1 MKISTVIGARPQF
14 IKAAMV
20 SRALK
25 SNSINEEIL
34 HTGQHFDTN
43 MSQVFFDQMG
53 IPEPAVDL
61 KINGGSHGEMSGN
74 MLIALERQFE
84 MRKPNVVLIY
94 GDTNSTLAASL
105 AAAKLH
111 IPIAHVEAGL
121 RSFNMNMPEEV
132 NRIVADR
139 LSTHLYCPTRSAVDN
154 LAAEGVRE
162 NVFLVGDVMYDAAIA
177 FGQLAAEHST
187 ITRQLNIHNE
197 PFGLVTLH
205 RQENTDDA
213 KRLRN
218 ILETLANMTNDLPL
232 LFPLHPRTRQA
243 VARENLEHL
252 LDAFILTDPLPFLD
266 MVLLEKQAKLIFT
279 DSGGV
284 QKEAYFHGVP
294 CITLRDET
302 EWVETVHAGWNQ
314 VVGADPDAIK
324 HAVSQA
330 NTGGSIAEYGD
341 GSCAEKIATLLL
353 DIH

>member
-25 SNSINEEIL
+25 SRSINEEIL

-139 LSTHLYCPTRSAVDN
+139 LSTHLYSLPDRPSTIWQQKASV
-154 LAAEGVRE
+154 ET
-162 NVFLVGDVMYDAAIA
+162 FLVGDVMYDAAIA
-177 FGQLAAEHST
+177 RAISCRTQT

-197 PFGLVTLH
+197 PFGLVTF
-205 RQENTDDA
+205 
-213 KRLRN
+213 
-218 ILETLANMTNDLPL
+218 I
-232 LFPLHPRTRQA
+232 
-243 VARENLEHL
+243 ARE
-252 LDAFILTDPLPFLD
+252 
-266 MVLLEKQAKLIFT
+266 
-279 DSGGV
+279 
-284 QKEAYFHGVP
+284 Y
-294 CITLRDET
+294 
-302 EWVETVHAGWNQ
+302 
-314 VVGADPDAIK
+314 
-324 HAVSQA
+324 
-330 NTGGSIAEYGD
+330 
-341 GSCAEKIATLLL
+341 
-353 DIH
+353 